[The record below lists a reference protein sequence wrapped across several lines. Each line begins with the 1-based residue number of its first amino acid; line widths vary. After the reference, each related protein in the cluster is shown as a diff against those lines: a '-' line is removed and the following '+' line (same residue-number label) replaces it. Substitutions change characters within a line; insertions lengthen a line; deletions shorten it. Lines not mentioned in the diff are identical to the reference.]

1 METHLTSCGDLRL
14 FITGILEVE
23 GGELIVSS
31 ALSTLEL
38 ELLGR
43 GILLVCVGI
52 LYVLLLISDLYLVG
66 LAPCHFED
74 FLKKIMFEVGKFSL
88 QLERSGDWGE
98 AGRAYKCCLADSR
111 DVTVSSPGQ
120 QVHSTHQPLPD
131 SEAELWET
139 AQQETDY
146 CLLQGRDG
154 IYWSVTCW
162 HFRLTSEP
170 KTQGYKAW

>member
-1 METHLTSCGDLRL
+1 MLIFMETHLTSCGDLRL

-88 QLERSGDWGE
+88 QLERSGELRRGWPCIQMFSGWQ
-98 AGRAYKCCLADSR
+98 RC
-111 DVTVSSPGQ
+111 
-120 QVHSTHQPLPD
+120 D
-131 SEAELWET
+131 SELSWSAGTLYTPATARLWSRT
-139 AQQETDY
+139 VGNCPAGDW
-146 CLLQGRDG
+146 LLSTPRQGRNILVG
-154 IYWSVTCW
+154 
-162 HFRLTSEP
+162 HLLAF
-170 KTQGYKAW
+170 

>member
-1 METHLTSCGDLRL
+1 MLIFMETHLTSCGDLRL

-88 QLERSGDWGE
+88 QLERSGDWGD
-98 AGRAYKCCLADSR
+98 AGRAYKCSLADREMWQWALLVSR
-111 DVTVSSPGQ
+111 YTLHTSHCQTLKQNCGKLPSRRLITVYSKAG
-120 QVHSTHQPLPD
+120 T
-131 SEAELWET
+131 E
-139 AQQETDY
+139 Y
-146 CLLQGRDG
+146 IGRSLVG
-154 IYWSVTCW
+154 I
-162 HFRLTSEP
+162 LD
-170 KTQGYKAW
+170 